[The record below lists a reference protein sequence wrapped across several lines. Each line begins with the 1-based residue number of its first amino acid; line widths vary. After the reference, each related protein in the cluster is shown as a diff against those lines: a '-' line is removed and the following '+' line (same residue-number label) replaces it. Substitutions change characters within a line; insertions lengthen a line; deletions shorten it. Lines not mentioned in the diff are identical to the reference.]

1 VPRQGDVDGGE
12 RASATLEA
20 LIHPGESVN
29 SGYHSK
35 MQQDPDRRGGAGS
48 APRFLFDAVLRPN
61 RSLGHREFRVMM
73 IVVSI
78 VSLVVGGAFLFAG
91 AWPVF
96 GFFGVDVLL
105 LYWAFRASYRSG
117 QAYETLQL
125 TPDALIV
132 RRVGPDGAPA
142 GEWVFQPGWLKIRI
156 DRPPTDRSQLVL
168 SSHGRS
174 LAVGTF
180 LTPGER
186 VEVADALEAA
196 LLGCR
201 KARSP
206 A

>member
-1 VPRQGDVDGGE
+1 M
-12 RASATLEA
+12 
-20 LIHPGESVN
+20 I
-29 SGYHSK
+29 SGYPFP
-35 MQQDPDRRGGAGS
+35 MQRNSETRGRSGG

-73 IVVSI
+73 ILVSI
-78 VSLVVGGAFLFAG
+78 VSLAVGGAFLWAG
-91 AWPVF
+91 AWPIL
-96 GFFGVDVLL
+96 GFFGLDVLL
-105 LYWAFRASYRSG
+105 LYWAFRVSYRSG

-125 TPDALIV
+125 TSDALVV
-132 RRVGPDGAPA
+132 RRVRPDGSPG

-174 LAVGTF
+174 LTVGTF
-180 LTPGER
+180 LTPAER

-201 KARSP
+201 KTTFP